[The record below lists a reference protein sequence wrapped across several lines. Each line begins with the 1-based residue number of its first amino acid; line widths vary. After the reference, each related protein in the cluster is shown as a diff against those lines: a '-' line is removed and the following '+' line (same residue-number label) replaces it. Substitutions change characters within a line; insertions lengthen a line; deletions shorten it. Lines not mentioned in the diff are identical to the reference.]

1 MLLRKTLSIALI
13 SLLFV
18 LEAAA
23 QSAGSFKISEVV
35 VGNTNGLVDE
45 YGNRPSWIEVANTS
59 WGTVNLQNCYL
70 TNNRKAVEDMPVRER
85 VKLMSLISRGDSRT
99 KLEAQERIVF
109 FADGCTNLGT
119 LHTNFKL
126 VPGKE
131 NFIALFDGNAR
142 TLLDSVTVSAE
153 VPAGYSYARVLSE
166 SKDGYTWCITPPGNV
181 TPGSA
186 NNSGTGREDKVAEF
200 KENDPYGFG
209 MAILGMGI
217 VFSCLISLYVFFHI
231 FGYFFKKRNESRK
244 EGNATAESG
253 ENGNVV
259 SAESLREVY
268 MAVIALGLNR
278 AMGNHDEESGI
289 ITIKS
294 CRSNWN
300 PRISG

>member
-131 NFIALFDGNAR
+131 NFIALSRFGNGSGRSAR
-142 TLLDSVTVSAE
+142 RVFLCTCSFRKQGRLHVVYNSS
-153 VPAGYSYARVLSE
+153 GKRYARKRQQFGNRQGRQGCRIQGKRPLRFRY
-166 SKDGYTWCITPPGNV
+166 GHPGNV
-181 TPGSA
+181 NRIQLP
-186 NNSGTGREDKVAEF
+186 DFVICVL
-200 KENDPYGFG
+200 PY
-209 MAILGMGI
+209 IR
-217 VFSCLISLYVFFHI
+217 I
-231 FGYFFKKRNESRK
+231 F
-244 EGNATAESG
+244 
-253 ENGNVV
+253 
-259 SAESLREVY
+259 L
-268 MAVIALGLNR
+268 
-278 AMGNHDEESGI
+278 
-289 ITIKS
+289 
-294 CRSNWN
+294 
-300 PRISG
+300 